1 MKFFI
6 FIFLFLPA
14 LNLYSLTLNQAINL
28 AIKYNPQLNQSEI
41 QVKIQKKRTTQ
52 VKATQFGEIDALSM
66 FNKYDA
72 DRTLQPLDR
81 HHLSD
86 TIFSIGAQYEVPIF
100 TGFEITENIKI
111 SKLSEKLFNISKNL
125 TKNQIIFNV
134 KSIFFEILSLQK
146 QLQAMYDYKASLLR
160 LLKDVNLMVQTGKK
174 PEVDLYKIQY
184 DVKSVDAVIEK
195 LKSGINTLKV
205 ALKEVIGK
213 PDLKIANIQDINL
226 TKNFKPQ
233 NIGIENLASIKKVET
248 KKKIAEENIKK
259 SKSAYF
265 PYVYLKANS
274 FENYGDG
281 DDINIWN
288 ISLNLKFDI
297 FDFGKRKANVQEA
310 ELEKQKVEFEKTQIK
325 LKKQKEI
332 TDAINRIKTEEANI
346 VAYKNQVKF
355 AKESERIEKLKY
367 TQGVSQIYDYLY
379 AKSRRYLA
387 ESRYF
392 SALYKREQAIAYY
405 DYVIEKYAK

>member
-1 MKFFI
+1 MKIFI
-6 FIFLFLPA
+6 FIFLFFPV
-14 LNLYSLTLNQAINL
+14 LNLYSLSLNQAINL
-28 AIKYNPQLNQSEI
+28 ALKYNPQLNQSEI
-41 QVKIQKKRTTQ
+41 QVNIQKKRTSQ
-52 VKATQFGEIDALSM
+52 IKATQFGEVDALSM
-66 FNKYDA
+66 YNKYDA
-72 DRTLQPLDR
+72 DRTLQPLDM

-86 TIFSIGAQYEVPIF
+86 SIFSVGAQYEVPIF

-111 SKLSEKLFNISKNL
+111 SKLSEKLYNISKNL

-134 KSIFFEILSLQK
+134 KSIYFEILSLKK
-146 QLQAMYDYKASLLR
+146 QLQAMYDYKTSLLR
-160 LLKDVNLMVQTGKK
+160 LLKDVNLMVKTGKK

-195 LKSGINTLKV
+195 LKNGISTLKI

-213 PDLKIANIQDINL
+213 PDLKITKIDDVKL
-226 TKNFKPQ
+226 TKNFNPQ
-233 NIGIENLASIKKVET
+233 NIGIENLASIKQVET

-265 PYVYLKANS
+265 PYVYLKANT

-281 DDINIWN
+281 DDVNIWN

-297 FDFGKRKANVQEA
+297 FDFGKRKAKVQEA
-310 ELEKQKVEFEKTQIK
+310 ELEKRKVEFEKLQIK

-332 TDAINRIKTEEANI
+332 IDAINKIKTEEANI
-346 VAYKNQVKF
+346 IAYKNQVKY
-355 AKESERIEKLKY
+355 AKESERIERLKY
-367 TQGVSQIYDYLY
+367 IEGVSQIYDYLY

-387 ESRYF
+387 ESRYY
-392 SALYKREQAIAYY
+392 SALYKKEQAIAYY

>member
-213 PDLKIANIQDINL
+213 PDLNIAKIEDVNL

-233 NIGIENLASIKKVET
+233 NIEIENLASIKQVET

-265 PYVYLKANS
+265 PHLYLNANS

-387 ESRYF
+387 ENRYY
-392 SALYKREQAIAYY
+392 SALYKKEQAIAYY